1 MSVYWI
7 IYITGFFVFF
17 VASIILISKFT
28 DFDSDLVIVISLLFA
43 FMWFGSIIIVILYPV
58 YKFILKIISKIRK

>member
-7 IYITGFFVFF
+7 IYLTGFFFIF
-17 VASIILISKFT
+17 VTSIILMAKCT
-28 DFDSDLVIVISLLFA
+28 DFNGDLIIAVSLFFAIV
-43 FMWFGSIIIVILYPV
+43 WFGSIIIIILYPV